1 MSELKA
7 LIFDVDGTLAETE
20 RDAHRVAFNE
30 TFAKYHLDW
39 DWSVELYGELLA
51 VTGGKERIKF
61 YLDRYRPDYPRPSNL
76 DTFIAELHQQKT
88 ARYNAI
94 LVSHPI
100 PLRPGIR
107 RLLTEA
113 RDEGLRLAI
122 ATTTSLQ
129 NVITLLE
136 GSLGPATTNWF
147 EVIAAGDVVAAK
159 KPAPDIYHY
168 ALKALGLRPTQCLAI
183 EDSGNG
189 IRSALGAHIPTIIT
203 INDYTRH
210 EDFTGALLVV
220 DHLGEPKQPVTV
232 LAGKIDKIEYVD
244 IAVLQHLFD
253 SNSL

>member
-1 MSELKA
+1 MGELQA

-30 TFAKYHLDW
+30 TFAEYHLDW

-51 VTGGKERIKF
+51 VTGGKERIQF
-61 YLDRYRPDYPRPSNL
+61 YLDRYRPDYLRPSNL
-76 DTFIAELHQQKT
+76 DAFIAELHQKKT
-88 ARYNAI
+88 ARYNAM
-94 LVSHPI
+94 LVNHPI

-107 RLLTEA
+107 RLLMEA
-113 RDEGLRLAI
+113 RQEGLRLAI

-136 GSLGPATTNWF
+136 GSLDHTAANWF
-147 EVIAAGDVVAAK
+147 EVIAAGDVVTAK
-159 KPAPDIYHY
+159 KPAPDIYHH
-168 ALKALGLRPTQCLAI
+168 ALKALGLKPTQCLAI

-203 INDYTRH
+203 INDYTRY

-220 DHLGEPKQPVTV
+220 DHLGEPNQPLTV
-232 LAGKIDKIEYVD
+232 LAGKVAPVQYID
-244 IAVLQHLFD
+244 IALLQRLV
-253 SNSL
+253 S